1 MRQGGDVEN
10 PAELIGQLV
19 RLVGEILGSSALRF
33 DVGPTLAVL
42 GVLLVFLQLVARPVT
57 RWVTRETGGLAG
69 VSRAMAVAAEAGS
82 DAVVSLGGAGLVR
95 SSDALGR
102 LQTLAALPL
111 LGHVA
116 RAAARSGVPL
126 RVLTNDPLAAIVASA
141 TIETAH
147 ANTET
152 LERVGRSRVVFIGE
166 GRPAGAG
173 LVLTT
178 GARPAAAFVLGSLR
192 EEAQLQ
198 LDGLRSG
205 AGSSVA
211 GTAEPAQAPAV
222 LLGGSGLIGPEAY
235 QAAADLRADVSER
248 TMVLAANRLMGLAA
262 ALIVIGSLLALAGV
276 MDPTEILLG
285 IGTE

>member
-1 MRQGGDVEN
+1 MES
-10 PAELIGQLV
+10 PAEFIGQLV
-19 RLVGEILGSSALRF
+19 RLVGELLGASALRF

-57 RWVTRETGGLAG
+57 RWVTSDPGGLGG
-69 VSRAMAVAAEAGS
+69 VSRAMAVVAEAGT

-95 SSDALGR
+95 SSDSFGR

-141 TIETAH
+141 TLEAAH
-147 ANTET
+147 ASTVT
-152 LERVGRSRVVFIGE
+152 LERVGRSRVVFVGE

-173 LVLTT
+173 LVMTT
-178 GARPAAAFVLGSLR
+178 QARPAAAFAFGSLR

-198 LDGLRSG
+198 LDGLRFG
-205 AGSSVA
+205 VGSSTA

-222 LLGGSGLIGPEAY
+222 LLGGGGLIGPEAY
-235 QAAADLRADVSER
+235 QAAADLRADVGER
-248 TMVLAANRLMGLAA
+248 TMVLAANRLIGLVFILI
-262 ALIVIGSLLALAGV
+262 ALGSLLALAGV
-276 MDPTEILLG
+276 VNPGELLLG
-285 IGTE
+285 PIGG